1 MKQTIKCLIA
11 AFAAMLMSV
20 AAFAQVTT
28 SALGGRIVDADGQPV
43 VGAAVVATHEASG
56 TVYGVVTNNDGR
68 YAING
73 MRAGG
78 PYKVE
83 FSCLGYQPVTYTDL
97 TLQLA
102 ETFALNG
109 TLNEDSEMLGEAMVI
124 AASSSKFAAEKMGSA
139 TNISSNEI
147 ASIPTVSRSITDVT
161 RLSPYGG
168 NGMSFA
174 GADGRTANFTVD
186 GANFNNNFGLS
197 SALPGGGNPI
207 SIDAIEEMQVVIS
220 PYDVRQTNFIGGGV
234 NAITKSGT
242 NTLKGSAYVYHR
254 NENMRGNVA
263 AGQEVA
269 GARDKDR
276 NTTYGFTLGG
286 PIIKNKLFFFVNAEY
301 STIPTVVNRWRGSVD
316 GVANPDAYI
325 SRTTLEDL
333 EKVSNFVKEKYGYDT
348 GSWTDYPAT
357 ESNMK
362 LLARLDWNINDANKL
377 AIRYNYTLNQGW
389 NSTNGSSMDGGS
401 RSAYSRLSQYGMAYA
416 NSLYSMD
423 NLVSTVSVDLN
434 SRISDNLSNQ
444 FLATYSKLD
453 DMRGTNSADFPF
465 IDIRNDDGSSV
476 LPYISLGYELF
487 TWNNGVHNT
496 NINIK
501 DDLTYYAGNH
511 KFTAGVNYEYQM
523 ADNSYM
529 RNGTGYYRYKSLDD
543 FFAGAAP
550 EVVCLTY
557 GYDGEANPAARVR
570 FHKAGIYGQDEWNV
584 NDNFKLTAGLR
595 LDGLFFD
602 NQDLVRNNAVYDL
615 HYGEGACSLVTNEKG
630 EVLRNEAGQYINAD
644 GQVIDDCE
652 GGHIDTGKW
661 PTSAITVSPR
671 VGFSWDVFGN
681 NSLKVRGGTGLF
693 SGRLPLAFFT
703 NMPTN
708 SGMVQYQAKLNGD
721 GKNGGV
727 KTDMSQFAGG
737 ILKREELLAK
747 LLDLGYPNQISPDM
761 GTLPAEIS
769 AVASNFKMPQVWKT
783 SLALDYNFPTSFP
796 FSISAEGI
804 FNKTVN
810 GVVLRDWSVKSADGF
825 ARLNGADN
833 RPLYQDY
840 QKQYL
845 VWQDGKDGAE
855 GKLVSKNMPS
865 AYMLENTNRGYG
877 YSGTFTVNMRPIP
890 ELSLMAAYTHTVS
903 KELTGMPGSNAS
915 SVLNYIGTVYG
926 PNDPGLHNSEYVTPD
941 RVVASVTINDK
952 SNNHFSFIYEGWRGG
967 ANYSYMTANDMN
979 GDGYNYDLIYIPT
992 DEQVANGDFRFV
1004 SEADATRFMDYVHAD
1019 KYLSKNQGKYAE
1031 SYSVYSPWTHRVDFS
1046 YKHDFKI
1053 KAGKTTNTLQL
1064 NVDFQNILN
1073 LFNSNWGVSKYMN
1086 PELGE
1091 GRILKYEGMDK
1102 DGYATFSVPSA
1113 VSTSTQQ
1120 WIPSIGIGQCWYA
1133 SVGIKYMFN

>member
-1 MKQTIKCLIA
+1 MKQTIKYLVA
-11 AFAAMLMSV
+11 AFAAMLMVVS
-20 AAFAQVTT
+20 AFAQVTT
-28 SALGGRIVDADGQPV
+28 SALGGRVVDANGAPV
-43 VGAAVVATHEASG
+43 IGAAVVATHVPSG
-56 TVYGVVTNNDGR
+56 TVYGVITNNDGR

-83 FSCLGYQPVTYTDL
+83 FSCLGYQTLAYTDV

-109 TLNEDSEMLGEAMVI
+109 ELKEDSEMLGEAMVV
-124 AASSSKFAAEKMGSA
+124 AAPASKFSAQKMGSA
-139 TNISSNEI
+139 TNISSKEI

-197 SALPGGGNPI
+197 SSLPGGGNPI

-234 NAITKSGT
+234 NAVTKSGT
-242 NTLKGSAYVYHR
+242 NTLKGSAYMYHR
-254 NENMRGNVA
+254 NENMRGNMV

-348 GSWTDYPAT
+348 GSWTNYPAT
-357 ESNMK
+357 ESNTK
-362 LLARLDWNINDANKL
+362 ILARLDWNINDAHKR
-377 AIRYNYTLNQGW
+377 AVRYNYTLNQGW

-401 RSAYSRLSQYGMAYA
+401 RSGYSRFSQYGMAYA

-423 NLVSTVSVDLN
+423 NLVSTISLDLN
-434 SRISDNLSNQ
+434 SRLSENLSNQ

-453 DMRGTNSADFPF
+453 DMRGTNSEDFPF
-465 IDIRNDDGSSV
+465 IDIRNDDGSAV
-476 LPYISLGYELF
+476 LPYIALGYELF

-529 RNGTGYYRYKSLDD
+529 RNGTGYYRYRSLED
-543 FFAGAAP
+543 FMTGAAP

-570 FHKAGIYGQDEWNV
+570 FHKAGVYGQDEWNV
-584 NDNFKLTAGLR
+584 NDKLKVTAGLR
-595 LDGLFFD
+595 VDGLFFD
-602 NQDLVRNNAVYDL
+602 NQDLMRNQAIYDL
-615 HYGEGACSLVTNEKG
+615 EYVVDGEK
-630 EVLRNEAGQYINAD
+630 R
-644 GQVIDDCE
+644 
-652 GGHIDTGKW
+652 HIDTGKW
-661 PTSAITVSPR
+661 PTAAITLSPR
-671 VGFSWDVFGN
+671 VGFSWDVFGD

-693 SGRLPLAFFT
+693 SGRLPLVFFT

-708 SGMVQYQAKLNGD
+708 SGMVQYQAKLNSD

-727 KTDMSQFAGG
+727 QTDMKEFAGG

-747 LLDLGYPNQISPDM
+747 LLELGYPNTISPAD
-761 GTLPAEIS
+761 GTIPAEIS
-769 AVASNFKMPQVWKT
+769 AVDPKFKMPQVWKT
-783 SLALDYNFPTSFP
+783 SIAFDYNVPVSFP
-796 FSISAEGI
+796 FTISAEGI

-840 QKQYL
+840 QQTYVKA
-845 VWQDGKDGAE
+845 DGSVAN
-855 GKLVSKNMPS
+855 LPA
-865 AYMLENTNRGYG
+865 AYVLENTNRGYG
-877 YSGTFTVNMRPIP
+877 YSGTLSMNMRPT
-890 ELSLMAAYTHTVS
+890 EALSLMAAYTHTVS
-903 KELTGMPGSNAS
+903 KEITGMPGSNAS

-926 PNDPGLHNSEYVTPD
+926 PNDPGLHNSEYVTPN
-941 RVVASVTINDK
+941 RFVASATINDK
-952 SNNHFSFIYEGWRGG
+952 SGNHFSFIYESWRGG
-967 ANYSYMTANDMN
+967 ANYSYMTSNDMN

-1004 SEADATRFMDYVHAD
+1004 SQDDADRFMNYVHAD
-1019 KYLSKNQGKYAE
+1019 PYLSKNQGKYAE
-1031 SYSVYSPWTHRVDFS
+1031 SYSVYSPWTHRLDFS
-1046 YKHDFKI
+1046 YKHDFKV
-1053 KAGKTTNTLQL
+1053 KTGNSTNTLQL
-1064 NVDFQNILN
+1064 NVDFKNILN
-1073 LFNSNWGVSKYMN
+1073 LFNSNWGVAKYMN

-1091 GRILKYEGMDK
+1091 GRILKYEGVDK
-1102 DGYATFSVPSA
+1102 DGYATFSTASA
-1113 VSTSTQQ
+1113 VNPNTQV
-1120 WIPSIGIGQCWYA
+1120 WVDSIGIGPCWYA